1 MKSFLELAEGRYS
14 CKKFSDRAISDEDLN
29 YVLEAGRLAPTA
41 KNLQPQHI
49 YVMRSAE
56 ALEQID
62 KLTPCR
68 YGAPVVAVIAYDR
81 DNVFTFPGGRATS
94 GAEDVSIVA
103 THMMLAAADRGLN
116 SCWLNFFDPDKAAA
130 ELDLP
135 DNETV
140 VLLLDLGLHINEI
153 ADWHGIF
160 IGADQE
166 LDCSGGTL
174 IANLNG
180 REVRHFLYHSIECC
194 ISIAAKTDKCKLL
207 LISNILLIAHGT
219 HTGHNLLGF
228 LKVGQE
234 LLLRRAQRLYCNDIA
249 ILGRHD
255 TLAILAL
262 IYMLPQLFSYERH
275 EGVYQLEQAVEEA
288 ER

>member
-1 MKSFLELAEGRYS
+1 
-14 CKKFSDRAISDEDLN
+14 
-29 YVLEAGRLAPTA
+29 
-41 KNLQPQHI
+41 
-49 YVMRSAE
+49 MRSAE

-140 VLLLDLGLHINEI
+140 VLLLDLGYAAE
-153 ADWHGIF
+153 
-160 IGADQE
+160 GAAP
-166 LDCSGGTL
+166 L
-174 IANLNG
+174 AN
-180 REVRHFLYHSIECC
+180 
-194 ISIAAKTDKCKLL
+194 
-207 LISNILLIAHGT
+207 
-219 HTGHNLLGF
+219 HTNR
-228 LKVGQE
+228 K
-234 LLLRRAQRLYCNDIA
+234 
-249 ILGRHD
+249 
-255 TLAILAL
+255 AL
-262 IYMLPQLFSYERH
+262 SETVTWR
-275 EGVYQLEQAVEEA
+275 
-288 ER
+288 

>member
-94 GAEDVSIVA
+94 GVEDASIVA

-140 VLLLDLGLHINEI
+140 VLLLDLGYAAE
-153 ADWHGIF
+153 
-160 IGADQE
+160 GAAP
-166 LDCSGGTL
+166 L
-174 IANLNG
+174 AN
-180 REVRHFLYHSIECC
+180 
-194 ISIAAKTDKCKLL
+194 
-207 LISNILLIAHGT
+207 
-219 HTGHNLLGF
+219 HTNR
-228 LKVGQE
+228 K
-234 LLLRRAQRLYCNDIA
+234 
-249 ILGRHD
+249 
-255 TLAILAL
+255 AL
-262 IYMLPQLFSYERH
+262 SETVTWR
-275 EGVYQLEQAVEEA
+275 
-288 ER
+288 